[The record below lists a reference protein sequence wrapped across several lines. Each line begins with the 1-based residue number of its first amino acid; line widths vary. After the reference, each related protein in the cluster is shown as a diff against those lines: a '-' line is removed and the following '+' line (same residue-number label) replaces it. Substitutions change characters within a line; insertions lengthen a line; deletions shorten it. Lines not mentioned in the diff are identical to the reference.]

1 MRRSTARTRAG
12 SNRNDEMD
20 PIKTRSTNLFARNP
34 KSAPSRSLSSV
45 LLLILALSFLF
56 LLSYCAFS
64 HSESSF
70 RYRIIVDGGSTGT
83 RVHVFKYRS
92 VRALHFGKEG
102 LASMRVNPGLSAFSE
117 DPDGAGGSVSELV
130 EFAKG
135 RIPRVCWGETE
146 IRLMATAGLRMLD
159 AEVQERILESCR
171 KVLRNSGFKFMDH
184 WASVITGSDEGVYA
198 WIVANYALGTLG
210 GDPLDTTGIVE
221 LGGASAQVTFVSRE
235 PVLPSFS
242 RTVKFGN
249 ITYKLYSRS
258 FLHFGLNAAHDSWK
272 EGLVSGKFDLASQSP
287 QERLRIDPCTPTGY
301 SYSAESLKL
310 PPSSEIEK
318 VRYLSTVQTMG
329 NFSACRSAA
338 LMLLQKGKESCSH
351 QHCDMGSTF
360 IPYLRGNFL
369 ATENFYHTSKFFGLR
384 PKAYLSK
391 LINAGQEF
399 CGEDWL
405 RLKEKYVSH
414 NEEDL
419 LRYCFSSAYIVALLH
434 DSLGIALDDER
445 VKVANQVGSIPLD
458 WALGAFILQTTAD
471 ADIQNHNWIAT
482 IFSDESPTLLSII
495 GFLLVLLTAWS
506 ISRWR
511 KTQLKTIYDLEKGR
525 YIITRIGR

>member
-1 MRRSTARTRAG
+1 MRRSTARTPAG
-12 SNRNDEMD
+12 SNHNDEMD

-45 LLLILALSFLF
+45 LLVILALSFLF
-56 LLSYCAFS
+56 LLSYYAFS
-64 HSESSF
+64 PSETSF
-70 RYRIIVDGGSTGT
+70 RYQIIVDGGSTGT

-92 VRALHFGKEG
+92 GVALQFGKEG
-102 LASMRVNPGLSAFSE
+102 LASMRVNPGLSAFAE
-117 DPDGAGGSVSELV
+117 VPDGAGGSVSDLV

-135 RIPRVCWGETE
+135 RIPRESWGETS

-171 KVLRNSGFKFMDH
+171 KVLRNSGFKFMDN

-198 WIVANYALGTLG
+198 WVVANYALGTLG

-249 ITYKLYSRS
+249 ITYNLYSHS

-272 EGLVSGKFDLASQSP
+272 ESLRDFNLASQSV
-287 QERLRIDPCTPTGY
+287 QERIDPCTPTGY
-301 SYSAESLKL
+301 SYNAESLKF
-310 PPSSEIEK
+310 PPSSVSGK
-318 VRYLSTVQTMG
+318 THYHSTVQTRG
-329 NFSACRSAA
+329 NFSECRSAA

-351 QHCDMGSTF
+351 QHCDLGSTF
-360 IPYLRGNFL
+360 IPNLQGKFL

-384 PKAYLSK
+384 PRAYLSK
-391 LINAGQEF
+391 LMTAGQEF

-434 DSLGIALDDER
+434 DSLGVALDDER

-458 WALGAFILQTTAD
+458 WALGAFILQTAD

-495 GFLLVLLTAWS
+495 GFFLVLLTAWS

-511 KTQLKTIYDLEKGR
+511 KPQLKTIYDLEKGR

>member
-1 MRRSTARTRAG
+1 MRRSSARTRAG

-45 LLLILALSFLF
+45 LLLILGLSFLF

-92 VRALHFGKEG
+92 GRALHFGKEG

-117 DPDGAGGSVSELV
+117 DPVGAGGSVSKLV

-159 AEVQERILESCR
+159 SEVQERILESCR

-221 LGGASAQVTFVSRE
+221 LGGASAQ
-235 PVLPSFS
+235 
-242 RTVKFGN
+242 
-249 ITYKLYSRS
+249 
-258 FLHFGLNAAHDSWK
+258 NAAHDSWK
-272 EGLVSGKFDLASQSP
+272 EGLVSGKFGLASQSL

-310 PPSSEIEK
+310 PPSSESEK

-391 LINAGQEF
+391 LITAGQEF

-511 KTQLKTIYDLEKGR
+511 KPQLKTIYDLEKGR
-525 YIITRIGR
+525 YIITRIGSR

>member
-1 MRRSTARTRAG
+1 MRRSSARTRAG

-45 LLLILALSFLF
+45 LLLILGLSFLF

-92 VRALHFGKEG
+92 GRALHFGKEG

-117 DPDGAGGSVSELV
+117 DPVGAGGSVSKLV

-159 AEVQERILESCR
+159 SEVQERILESCR

-221 LGGASAQVTFVSRE
+221 LGGASAQ
-235 PVLPSFS
+235 
-242 RTVKFGN
+242 
-249 ITYKLYSRS
+249 
-258 FLHFGLNAAHDSWK
+258 NAAHDSWK
-272 EGLVSGKFDLASQSP
+272 EGLVSGKFGLASQSL

-310 PPSSEIEK
+310 PPSSESEK

-391 LINAGQEF
+391 LITAGQEF

-482 IFSDESPTLLSII
+482 IFSGGNLS
-495 GFLLVLLTAWS
+495 
-506 ISRWR
+506 
-511 KTQLKTIYDLEKGR
+511 
-525 YIITRIGR
+525 